1 MKVTEDKFQSKGIK
15 SVRSRVTNI
24 TGYLSENITVSE
36 FKELLLKY
44 MFDEDTELTEGHL
57 EAADLSE
64 INSLMKRAGIGISEL
79 RLSST
84 SNRQK
89 GSRPAR
95 LKY

>member
-1 MKVTEDKFQSKGIK
+1 
-15 SVRSRVTNI
+15 
-24 TGYLSENITVSE
+24 
-36 FKELLLKY
+36 